1 MNLELEKTLS
11 LINLAGS
18 EKNYRIYK
26 NSVTNALPAQFKRD
40 SKRYFSM
47 YQQIMQEFLVD
58 PKVTNKKSILTC
70 MFNAP
75 KLGLNPDKVFGHI
88 WFIPYKGV
96 LTYQIGYKGMIQMSL
111 NSGMVRNVRAG
122 LVYENDDW
130 DFYENETG
138 QHYHHRPKFSDERGN
153 EICGYSIFT
162 DMKGNPNIHV
172 METSHINK
180 IKQMVL
186 ARMKGSSTPW
196 NDKLFEPEMRKKT
209 VVRRHW
215 KYEPMSAEIA
225 EVIENEERNEA
236 GDVPSKEEQDKAF
249 DDIMNLG
256 ATEENPSSTMP
267 DPKSEEGKKL
277 SQELDAAAASQS
289 QLSLR

>member
-1 MNLELEKTLS
+1 MSVDKILS
-11 LINLAGS
+11 LVDIAGS
-18 EKNYRIYK
+18 KLHWEQYVKSVK
-26 NSVTNALPAQFKRD
+26 NSLPSQFRKD
-40 SKRYFSM
+40 EKRYFSI
-47 YQQIMQEFLVD
+47 YVQIMQEHLNN
-58 PKVTNKKSILTC
+58 PKVTNKKSIFTC

-111 NSGMVRNVRAG
+111 NSGKVINVRSG
-122 LVYENDDW
+122 LVYENDEW
-130 DFYENETG
+130 DFYEDENG
-138 QHYHHRPKFSDERGN
+138 QHYLHKPNFKVNRGQ
-153 EICGYSIFT
+153 EVCGYSIFT
-162 DMKGNPNIHV
+162 DRNRIPNIHV
-172 METSHINK
+172 MESAHIEE
-180 IKQMVL
+180 IKKMVL
-186 ARMKGSSTPW
+186 ARMGGSSTPW
-196 NDKLFEPEMRKKT
+196 KDKLFEPEMRKKT

-236 GDVPSKEEQDKAF
+236 GDVPSQEEQEKAF

-256 ATEENPSSTMP
+256 EKEPSSMP

-277 SQELDAAAASQS
+277 AAELDAIAANQEA
-289 QLSLR
+289 LPFK